1 MLLEVTNAAAR
12 NLLQVSPNDVGNLA
26 VWVRDEAR
34 IYRPKAA
41 GVGAAIWDGDTVSA
55 ATTVTA
61 GTNVVTPKVNSYPV
75 NTAVLV
81 LTDAATVAT
90 SAVANNQFRVTLTA
104 TRILGNP
111 TGLVAGG
118 WYEWEVIQGGTGSY
132 ELTYGNLFVF
142 AGGVP
147 ALTNTVG
154 AKDVLRGRYNGTH
167 LVMQALLD
175 VKAA

>member
-1 MLLEVTNAAAR
+1 MLLEVNNATAR

-55 ATTVTA
+55 ATTVVAGTSVTA

-75 NTAVLV
+75 N
-81 LTDAATVAT
+81 
-90 SAVANNQFRVTLTA
+90 R
-104 TRILGNP
+104 
-111 TGLVAGG
+111 
-118 WYEWEVIQGGTGSY
+118 EVIQGGTGSY